1 MVDFLRIGIDC
12 YECLLRR
19 NLELARQNGDNEKSI
34 EFLKDVF
41 RVFAEAPEGASSPYF
56 SPIIHGLKEQYF
68 GALGDP
74 YAQDKR
80 ESNAFMLARL
90 DTVRERIFSAPDPMY
105 AALQF
110 ARLGNYLDFGALGRT
125 VSYEKLDSMLQAENG
140 GTLDEAEYRH
150 FLSDLKNAKSLLY
163 ILDNAGEIVIDR
175 VVVEL
180 LLQQYP
186 GLNVTV
192 SVRGK
197 PILNDALMEDAQLV
211 GMDKLVPVISS
222 ESGLG
227 GTDLES
233 VGETMRNA
241 VLGSDIVFAKGMG
254 NFETLAGCKR
264 NIYYL
269 FLCKCVRFE
278 KLFGVPHLTGMFLNE
293 LRLPFDPEKPL
304 RED

>member
-1 MVDFLRIGIDC
+1 MRIGIDC

-19 NLELARQNGDNEKSI
+19 NLELARLNGDNEKSI
-34 EFLKDVF
+34 AFLKDVF
-41 RVFAEAPEGASSPYF
+41 RVFAEAPENASSPYF
-56 SPIIHGLKEQYF
+56 SPIINGLKEQYF
-68 GALGDP
+68 GTFGDT

-80 ESNAFMLARL
+80 ESNAFMLARI
-90 DTVRERIFSAPDPMY
+90 DTVREKIFSAPDPMY

-125 VSYEKLDSMLQAENG
+125 VSYDALDSMLQAENG
-140 GTLDEAEYRH
+140 GTLDAQEYQQ
-150 FLSDLKNAKSLLY
+150 FLDDLKGAKSLLY

-186 GLNVTV
+186 NLSVTV

-211 GMDKLVPVISS
+211 GLHKLVPVISS

-227 GTDLES
+227 GTDLAS
-233 VGETMRNA
+233 VGRTMKAA
-241 VLGSDIVFAKGMG
+241 VLNSDIVFAKGMG
-254 NFETLAGCKR
+254 NFETLAGCKL

-269 FLCKCVRFE
+269 FLCKCIRFE
-278 KLFGVPHLTGMFLNE
+278 KLFDVPHLTGMFLNE
-293 LRLPFDPEKPL
+293 LRLPFDPENLL